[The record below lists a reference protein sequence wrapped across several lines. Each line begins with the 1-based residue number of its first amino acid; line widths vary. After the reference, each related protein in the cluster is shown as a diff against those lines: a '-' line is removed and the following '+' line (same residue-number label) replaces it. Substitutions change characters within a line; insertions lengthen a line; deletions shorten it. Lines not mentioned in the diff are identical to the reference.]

1 MHVKDFVTIHY
12 SKVANSS
19 VNAGT
24 SQALIQNI
32 LWNPW
37 TLLSLW
43 SEKFSTG
50 KPTIQRL
57 FVRDMFR
64 HSPDKF
70 KVGLTTQLGLLKA
83 LWCLPTLD
91 IF

>member
-32 LWNPW
+32 LWNHW
-37 TLLSLW
+37 TLLSQW
-43 SEKFSTG
+43 SKKSSTG
-50 KPTIQRL
+50 KPTIQRS
-57 FVRDMFR
+57 FVRDMFH
-64 HSPDKF
+64 HSLDKV
-70 KVGLTTQLGLLKA
+70 KVGLRARLGLLKA
-83 LWCLPTLD
+83 L
-91 IF
+91 